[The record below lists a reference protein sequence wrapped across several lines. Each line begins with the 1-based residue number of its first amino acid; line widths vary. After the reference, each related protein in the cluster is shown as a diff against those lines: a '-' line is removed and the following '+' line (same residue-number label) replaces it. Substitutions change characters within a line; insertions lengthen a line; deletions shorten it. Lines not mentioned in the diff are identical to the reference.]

1 MHICNARDDIKIT
14 FIVEGNFRMFETK
27 SAKQTLEEFEVNSET
42 GLTNE
47 EASRRQIQYGFNKL
61 EEKKKKP
68 LILVFLSQFNDPMI
82 FILLAAAVLSIGIS
96 LYQLLSP
103 NFPAEQKPDVLEIVS
118 DPVIILAV
126 CFLNA
131 IIGTVQENKAEKS
144 LEALKKMSSPTCFV
158 RREGKVVEI
167 KAEELVP
174 GDIVILEEG
183 RIVPADIR
191 LISEMNLKTDESSL
205 TGESLPVEKN
215 ADFVFTEEVGVGD
228 RINMVY
234 MSTPVVYG
242 HGEGVVVKT
251 GMNTETGKIAKLLA
265 DEDSDQTPLQ
275 KKLAELSKFLGIL
288 TIIIVVVLFGIQ
300 MLQLFVINKPNDSSA
315 IAGSIVNDFMFAI
328 SLAVAAVPEG
338 LPAVVTIVLALGVQ
352 RMVKA
357 NTIVRKLPSVETL
370 GAVSVVCSDKTGTL
384 TQNKMTVVRA
394 YTNGKF
400 YAEEDLDNIDLHWLS
415 MGMSLCSNA
424 AVDEGMFGDPTEIA
438 LVVFANRHGLNK
450 KYLDT
455 NYPRI
460 DEYPFDSVRKMMSVK
475 NKYKEGEMVF
485 TKGAIDQILKRTT
498 KIWENGKIRAITEDD
513 KKTIMEAADSMS
525 KDALRVLGLA
535 YKYSNDLTEE
545 DLVFS
550 GIVGMIDPARPEAVP
565 AVEIF
570 KKAGITTIMITGDH
584 RVTAL
589 AIARDL
595 GIAQDESQVMS
606 GDEIDQLSLEEL
618 QEKVKVVRV
627 FARVSPENKVNI
639 VKAIRANGNIA
650 AMTGDGVNDAPSLK
664 QADIGIAMGITGTDV
679 AKGAA
684 DMVLTDD
691 NFASIEKAVEE
702 GRGIYA
708 NIKKTVL
715 FLLGSNIAEVLT
727 MFVVVILSLFS
738 SFSGLSEVTPLLSV
752 HILFVNLVTD
762 SLPAVALG
770 ADEKEKDVMKQQP
783 RDSKE
788 SLFARGGVPL
798 MLGYGALITI
808 GTLVA
813 FFVGPLIS
821 MYLLNIPQ
829 NVGSF
834 TFETYMG
841 YFTGDIPYLD
851 YDEKFF
857 IGVAQTC
864 AFCVLSLSELFH
876 MLGMTSIRKSFV
888 HNFKTKNKLL
898 WLSFALGIALQ
909 VGVVEIPYINAFFK
923 CGSVDIYHW
932 LMILGLSILPL
943 IAHEIVALV
952 LYLKDKNHKS
962 K

>member
-1 MHICNARDDIKIT
+1 
-14 FIVEGNFRMFETK
+14 MFETK
-27 SAKQTLEEFEVNSET
+27 SAKEVLEELNVSSET
-42 GLTNE
+42 GLSEE
-47 EASRRQIQYGFNKL
+47 EASRRQIEYGFNKL
-61 EEKKKKP
+61 EEKKKTP

-96 LYQLLSP
+96 LYQLFSP
-103 NFPAEQKPDVLEIVS
+103 NFPAESKPDVLEIVS

-126 CFLNA
+126 CVLNA
-131 IIGTVQENKAEKS
+131 IIGTAQENKAEKS

-158 RREGKVVEI
+158 RREGKVLEI

-215 ADFVFTEEVGVGD
+215 ADFVFTDEVGVGD
-228 RINMVY
+228 RVNMVY

-300 MLQLFVINKPNDSSA
+300 MLQLFVFNAGASA
-315 IAGSIVNDFMFAI
+315 NIASSIVNDFMFAI

-400 YAEEDLDNIDLHWLS
+400 YSEEELDDFDLHWLS

-450 KYLDT
+450 KYLDEH
-455 NYPRI
+455 YPRI

-475 NKYKEGEMVF
+475 NKYKEGEMIF
-485 TKGAIDQILKRTT
+485 TKGAIDQILKHTT
-498 KIWENGKIRAITEDD
+498 KIWENGKVRDITEKD
-513 KKTIMEAADSMS
+513 KKQIMAASDAMS

-535 YKYSNDLTEE
+535 YKYSKELTEE
-545 DLVFS
+545 ELIFS
-550 GIVGMIDPARPEAVP
+550 GLVGMIDPARPEAKN
-565 AVEIF
+565 AVDIF
-570 KKAGITTIMITGDH
+570 RTAGITTIMITGDH

-595 GIAQDESQVMS
+595 GIAEDESQVMS

-727 MFVVVILSLFS
+727 MFVVVILSLFAA
-738 SFSGLSEVTPLLSV
+738 FNGLSEITPLLSV

-770 ADEKEKDVMKQQP
+770 ADEKEADVMSQKP
-783 RDSKE
+783 RDPKE
-788 SLFARGGVPL
+788 SLFARGGISL
-798 MLGYGALITI
+798 MLGYGSLITL
-808 GTLVA
+808 GTLTA
-813 FFVGPLIS
+813 FFVGPLIA
-821 MYLLNIPQ
+821 MNALGIQLT
-829 NVGSF
+829 SF
-834 TFETYMG
+834 ADYMG
-841 YFTGDIPYLD
+841 YFAGNLPVDGVAENY
-851 YDEKFF
+851 F
-857 IGVAQTC
+857 IMVAQTC

-898 WLSFALGIALQ
+898 WLSFFLGIALQ
-909 VGVVEIPYINAFFK
+909 VGVVLIPGVNTFFK
-923 CGSVDIYHW
+923 CGKISGYHW
-932 LMILGLSILPL
+932 LMIFGLSILPL
-943 IAHEIVALV
+943 IVHEIVALI
-952 LYLKDKNHKS
+952 LFIKDKVKNK
-962 K
+962 